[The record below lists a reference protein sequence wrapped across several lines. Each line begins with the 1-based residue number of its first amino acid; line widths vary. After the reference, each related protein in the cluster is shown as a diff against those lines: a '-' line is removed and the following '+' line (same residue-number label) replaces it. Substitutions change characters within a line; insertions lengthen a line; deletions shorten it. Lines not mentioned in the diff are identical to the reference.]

1 MARKGPPEK
10 GDEAMNRN
18 KQSFRQNREKHDRY
32 EQPLRLYLPLPEPPL
47 LDPPSMKKDRDEKT
61 ERGIWIIDI

>member
-10 GDEAMNRN
+10 GGQAMNRR
-18 KQSFRQNREKHDRY
+18 KQSFRNEHQKHDRY
-32 EQPLRLYLPLPEPPL
+32 EQPLTLHLPLPEPPL
-47 LDPPSMKKDRDEKT
+47 LDPPSSKKENDEKT